1 MSRRVGVIR
10 FPGTNCEFD
19 TVDAI
24 NELGGEAKVLW
35 HGDSDLGDV
44 DAIVIPGGFAHG
56 DYLRCGAIARFSPI
70 MDAVSTFA
78 RNGGSVLGICN
89 GFQVLTEA
97 GLLPGA
103 LQKNAGLK
111 FLCRMEQIQFASTA
125 NVVGLGAS
133 TGDLLN
139 IPINHFEGN
148 YVCAKETLK
157 QLEEE
162 NRIVFRYTDNPNGSI
177 GDIAG
182 ISNKRGNV
190 VGMMPHPERATS
202 MLLGSNDGSSLLQS
216 LLSTERAPSTNEH
229 VVSTHDERI

>member
-1 MSRRVGVIR
+1 MSQRVGVVR

-19 TVDAI
+19 TVDAVH
-24 NELGGEAKVLW
+24 ELGGHAKVLW

-70 MDAVSTFA
+70 MDSIAAFA
-78 RNGGSVLGICN
+78 RNGGPVLGICN

-103 LQKNAGLK
+103 LQKNIGLK
-111 FLCRMEQIQFASTA
+111 FLCCMQQIQFVSTT
-125 NVVGLGAS
+125 NIVGVGARV
-133 TGDLLN
+133 GDLLS

-148 YVCAKETLK
+148 YVCSEDTLR

-182 ISNKRGNV
+182 ISNEPGNV

-202 MLLGSNDGSSLLQS
+202 MLLGSNDGSSLIQS
-216 LLSTERAPSTNEH
+216 LLAAGPIPTA
-229 VVSTHDERI
+229 

>member
-1 MSRRVGVIR
+1 MSRRVGVVR

-24 NELGGEAKVLW
+24 NALGGHAEVLW
-35 HGDSDLGDV
+35 HSAADLGNV

-70 MDAVSTFA
+70 METIAAFA
-78 RNGGSVLGICN
+78 RNGGPVLGICN

-97 GLLPGA
+97 GILPGA
-103 LQKNAGLK
+103 LQKNVGLK
-111 FLCRMEQIQFASTA
+111 FLCGMEQIEFVSTS
-125 NVVGLGAS
+125 NIIGVGAS
-133 TGDLLN
+133 AGELLN

-148 YVCAKETLK
+148 YVCSDETLK
-157 QLEEE
+157 ELEEE
-162 NRIVFRYTDNPNGSI
+162 NRIVFRYIDNPNGSI

-182 ISNKRGNV
+182 VSNEQGNV

-202 MLLGSNDGSSLLQS
+202 TILGSNDGSRLLESLLGASQV
-216 LLSTERAPSTNEH
+216 TPSQ
-229 VVSTHDERI
+229 